1 MARGAAHAE
10 IAAAPDDVF
19 PWLVE
24 GERLL
29 QWIGGLVEH
38 EYLTP
43 IRVRQVLAPP
53 LPGTGPVEVRL
64 DVYLLQ
70 VPWRVEARMT
80 GPRGL
85 AADVAY
91 VLEELEDG
99 RTRVTGLVR
108 SRVRPSATG
117 LLGPVVVAGVRR
129 RLRADLV
136 RLKELVERETSA
148 PARGRRGRS
157 EGPAYS

>member
-10 IAAAPDDVF
+10 IAAPPDEVF

-24 GERLL
+24 GERLVR
-29 QWIGGLVEH
+29 WVGGLLEH
-38 EYLTP
+38 EQLTP
-43 IRVRQVLAPP
+43 IRMRQVLAPP
-53 LPGTGPVEVRL
+53 LPGTGTVEVRL

-80 GPRGL
+80 GPGGL
-85 AADVAY
+85 AADIAY
-91 VLEELEDG
+91 VLEELPDDA
-99 RTRVTGLVR
+99 TRVTGLVR

-117 LLGPVVVAGVRR
+117 LLGPVVVAAVRR
-129 RLRADLV
+129 RLRAELV

-148 PARGRRGRS
+148 PARTLRGRS
-157 EGPAYS
+157 EGSAYS